1 MVEIFCGIDEVTK
14 KEVRSSL
21 YLKSFLGEGIHWDSL
36 AQNLWGVDIHGMR
49 LWRWN
54 LLSSMPDF
62 WQMKQRIGWV
72 LPTSKKGQLLL
83 GLQGG
88 FALADADN
96 PACFTWLHQPF
107 LHNPAL
113 RLNDAKADSSGAVWA
128 GSLNNDD
135 ESQSHGCLYRLGV
148 SGELSLVD
156 DGYQV
161 ANGPAIA
168 VDGKL
173 MLHTDSGRRTIYAF
187 DLDAPAGKLSNKRV
201 WKVFSED
208 EGYPDG
214 MCFDADGAVWIA
226 HWGAGC
232 ISRFSVDGRLLRRI
246 TLPASNVTNVCF
258 AGPKLDR
265 LFVTTAR
272 AGLTQEALKEQP
284 EAGNL
289 FEVLDPGT
297 TGLPGLPAG
306 LGLV

>member
-1 MVEIFCGIDEVTK
+1 MGGFLISNEVC
-14 KEVRSSL
+14 
-21 YLKSFLGEGIHWDSL
+21 SFVPISALLGEGLHRDL
-36 AQNLWGVDIHGMR
+36 KTQLLGGVDIHAQR
-49 LWRWN
+49 LWCWDLN
-54 LLSSMPDF
+54 SAMPKIWHLS
-62 WQMKQRIGWV
+62 QRVGWV
-72 LPTSKKGQLLL
+72 LPTVKKNQLLL
-83 GLQGG
+83 GLQCG
-88 FALADADN
+88 FALADVDN
-96 PACFTWLHQPF
+96 PASFTWLHQPF

-161 ANGPAIA
+161 ADGPAIA
-168 VDGKL
+168 ADGKL

-187 DLDAPAGKLSNKRV
+187 DLDTPAGKLSHKRV
-201 WKVFSED
+201 WKVSSED

-226 HWGAGC
+226 QWGAGC
-232 ISRFSVDGRLLRRI
+232 ISRFSADGRLLRRI

-265 LFVTTAR
+265 LLVTTAR
-272 AGLTQEALKEQP
+272 AGLAEEALKEQP

-289 FEVLDPGT
+289 FEVLVPGT